1 MISEFTIDVS
11 PTGGDDQW
19 IVIFDRTRCTD
30 DGEWG
35 DEIASFYGNFDDLE
49 ADLTAAGFTVKWH
62 SNYNFG
68 NESGEIYTAVGPT
81 N

>member
-1 MISEFTIDVS
+1 MVSEFTIDVS
-11 PTGGDDQW
+11 PTDGDDQW
-19 IVIFDRTRCTD
+19 IVITRCTD

-62 SNYNFG
+62 SDYRFG
-68 NESGEIYTAVGPT
+68 NEAGELYTAT
-81 N
+81 RTTD